1 MEELIGGF
9 MTFLELIKEL
19 FKPNLLEN
27 KQVQKQSEGTLK
39 EVEKTNNEEEELLSL
54 TTAEEEDEFF
64 C

>member
-1 MEELIGGF
+1 

-19 FKPNLLEN
+19 FKPNPLEN
-27 KQVQKQSEGTLK
+27 KQVQKQSEDTLK
-39 EVEKTNNEEEELLSL
+39 EAEKPNNEEEELLSL